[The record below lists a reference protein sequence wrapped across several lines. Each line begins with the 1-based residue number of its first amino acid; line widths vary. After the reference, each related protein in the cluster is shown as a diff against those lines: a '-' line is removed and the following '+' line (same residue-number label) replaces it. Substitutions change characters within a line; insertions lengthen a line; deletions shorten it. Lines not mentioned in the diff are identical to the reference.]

1 MQIAGIQRHMNRTPT
16 NLEAIS
22 VLTQAQGSVLDAK
35 TDAEAVAAW
44 LRAKGTRSPNTFDTY
59 QRHAVRLLLWLD
71 EQGLSLKD
79 LKVDHVHAFFNL
91 LAAPPARWL
100 RPKTAKHGTALRPTQ
115 VLNAPLSNRS
125 IAHSRTV
132 LSLLL
137 GYLQDAGFI
146 QRNVFRLST
155 KPVVVTE
162 TTPSR
167 LLDLDGWQW
176 LRSWIEGMPKNGRLA
191 SAHAA
196 RCRWLFNALYHTGLR
211 REEIA
216 HGWMGDFVRR
226 NKFWLLRV
234 VGKGHKE
241 RFVTVNSTLLAE
253 LVIYRK
259 FLGLDDYPAP
269 GEAMPLVVSVNAARH
284 TKLMTPRAIGLVVS
298 RVSDSASQDCE
309 DPHLRVQIANM
320 TTHWLRHT
328 NATHRLLAGASLE
341 TTQDELGH
349 ADPRTTRIY
358 AKTADRRRLDDAE
371 KLATLGR
378 DDGQKTDL

>member
-1 MQIAGIQRHMNRTPT
+1 MNRLP
-16 NLEAIS
+16 EISKPAS
-22 VLTQAQGSVLDAK
+22 VLTASQDSAIEAK
-35 TDAEAVAAW
+35 TDAEAVAVW
-44 LRAKGTRSPNTFDTY
+44 LRAKGSRSANTFDAY
-59 QRHAVRLLLWLD
+59 QRHAIRLLLWLD
-71 EQGLSLKD
+71 EQRLAMKD
-79 LKVDHVHAFFNL
+79 MKVDHVHAFFNL
-91 LAAPPARWL
+91 LAAPPPRWI
-100 RPKTAKHGTALRPTQ
+100 RPKTTKRGTTLRPTQ

-125 IAHSRTV
+125 IAHARTV

-137 GYLQDAGFI
+137 GYLQDAGYI

-155 KPVVVTE
+155 KPLVLTE

-167 LLDLDGWQW
+167 LLDVDSWHW
-176 LRSWIEGMPKNGRLA
+176 LRSWIEVMPKTGRLA
-191 SAHAA
+191 AAHAA
-196 RCRWLFNALYHTGLR
+196 RCRWLFSVLYHTGMR

-216 HGWMGDFVRR
+216 HGRMGDFQRR
-226 NKFWLLRV
+226 NKSWSLRV

-253 LVIYRK
+253 LLVYRGY
-259 FLGLDDYPAP
+259 LGLDEFPVP
-269 GEAMPLVVSVNAARH
+269 GETLPLVVSVNAARH
-284 TKLMTPRAIGLVVS
+284 AKTMTPRAIGMIVS
-298 RVSDSASQDCE
+298 RVGNSAAQSCE
-309 DPHLRVQIANM
+309 DPHIRVQIANM

-358 AKTADRRRLDDAE
+358 AKTADRHRLDDAE

-378 DDGQKTDL
+378 SDTPQNDS